1 MNARDTIEKLKKM
14 PNDISI
20 LLMAMHGVGKSSV
33 VKQVAEELNIGFYDV
48 RLSQCEVGDI
58 KGLPNL
64 NHETRT
70 TEFYKP
76 RWWPRDMDS
85 EGILFFDEL
94 NRAQP
99 DVQQAV
105 FEICLDRRLDGDPLP
120 PGWRVVAAI
129 NATDDYQVTDMDPAL
144 FDRWFVIDFKPT
156 VSEWVKWGR
165 ESGIHDAILEFV
177 QQDGKRLDP
186 PVGAIEPGKV
196 YPSRRSWERFN
207 AAMNSFGYWE
217 KADEAGI
224 QRLASGFLGFEI
236 AASFP
241 GWLVSQFGQIRPSDV
256 LSDYKKYEKKLLSLT
271 TEIDNI
277 AAFSESFAS
286 YLKKRD
292 ALNPEEQENFKSFMR
307 AVPKE
312 IASKIWYTVIPIPHM
327 KVFLKECQ
335 KKDREFIGYMK
346 SVYSSK
352 DR

>member
-1 MNARDTIEKLKKM
+1 MNARDTIEKLKLM

-33 VKQVAEELNIGFYDV
+33 VKQVAEAQNIGFYDV

-58 KGLPNL
+58 KGLPHL
-64 NHETRT
+64 NHETKT

-129 NATDDYQVTDMDPAL
+129 NATDDYQVTDLDPAL

-156 VSEWVKWGR
+156 MSEWVKWGR
-165 ESGIHDAILEFV
+165 EAGVHDAILEFV

-186 PVGAIEPGKV
+186 PVGSIEPGKV
-196 YPSRRSWERFN
+196 YPSRRSWDRFN
-207 AAMNSFGYWE
+207 AAMNAFGYWD
-217 KADEAGI
+217 ARNEAAI
-224 QRLASGFLGFEI
+224 QQLASGFLGSEI
-236 AASFP
+236 AAAFP
-241 GWLVSQFGQIRPSDV
+241 GWLVSQFEQIRPSDI
-256 LSDYKKYEKKLLSLT
+256 LSDYKKYEKKLLSLA
-271 TEIDNI
+271 TEMDNI

-286 YLKKRD
+286 HLGKRGALD
-292 ALNPEEQENFKSFMR
+292 AKEQENFKSFMR

-312 IASKIWYTVIPIPHM
+312 IASKVWYVIVQIPHM
-327 KVFLKECQ
+327 KGFLKDCQ
-335 KKDREFIGYMK
+335 KTDRDFINYMK
-346 SVYSSK
+346 TVYSAKSK
-352 DR
+352 